1 MKITKSKEWYY
12 WARIITYASA
22 WVFCI
27 VPTFVVGLIKLPVIA
42 PSNGSADST
51 LTGAFT
57 FVLICCVYPIFKG
70 LLRILKSPSAWLIM
84 WLMALVTLALYRLS
98 HETLGAF
105 VVVFFTAAIG
115 NSIGAI
121 LFALSK
127 NFNEK
132 WKYCGQIK
140 IT

>member
-1 MKITKSKEWYY
+1 
-12 WARIITYASA
+12 
-22 WVFCI
+22 
-27 VPTFVVGLIKLPVIA
+27 
-42 PSNGSADST
+42 
-51 LTGAFT
+51 
-57 FVLICCVYPIFKG
+57 
-70 LLRILKSPSAWLIM
+70 M
-84 WLMALVTLALYRLS
+84 WIMALATLALYRLS

-105 VVVFFTAAIG
+105 VVIFFTAAIG